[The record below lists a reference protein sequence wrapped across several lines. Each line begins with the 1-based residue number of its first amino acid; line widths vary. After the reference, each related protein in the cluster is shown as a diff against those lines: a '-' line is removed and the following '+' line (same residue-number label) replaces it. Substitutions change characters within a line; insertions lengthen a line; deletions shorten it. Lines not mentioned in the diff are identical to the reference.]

1 MFKIVLIAALAA
13 LAVDARFLSRAPQLD
28 GRIVGGKDTTIE
40 DFPHQVSLQLYG
52 GHACGGSIIASNI
65 ILTAAHCTHLRSAR
79 IMSIRY
85 GSSIM
90 DDEGTVM
97 DVSEVLQHPSY
108 NPATTDYDISLLIL
122 DGSVVLSHKA
132 QIINLV
138 PSKSPEG
145 GRSAFV
151 TGWGA
156 IYSGGPASKQLQV
169 VEVNEE
175 DREACK
181 SAYDGDIT
189 ERMICFKDAGQDS
202 CQGDSGGP
210 LVSSDGQIG
219 VVSWGYGCADP
230 RYPGVYSHVDNEHLR
245 EYIESNVKVHSRK

>member
-13 LAVDARFLSRAPQLD
+13 IAVGKFLSRAPQLD
-28 GRIVGGKDTTIE
+28 GRIVGGVNANIE
-40 DFPHQVSLQLYG
+40 EFPHQVSFLLFG
-52 GHACGGSIIASNI
+52 GHACGGSIIANNM
-65 ILTAAHCTHLRSAR
+65 ILTAAHCTHSSSAR

-85 GSSIM
+85 GSSLM
-90 DDEGTVM
+90 DEGGTVM

-108 NPATTDYDISLLIL
+108 NPATTDYDISLLKL
-122 DGSVVLSHKA
+122 DGSVVLSHQAK
-132 QIINLV
+132 IIQLV
-138 PSKSPEG
+138 PAKTPEG

-156 IYSGGPASKQLQV
+156 ISSGGPSSKQLQV

-175 DREACK
+175 DRDACV
-181 SAYDGDIT
+181 SAYGGEIT

-230 RYPGVYSHVDNEHLR
+230 RYPGVYSHVNNEHLR
-245 EYIESNVKVHSRK
+245 EYIDSNVKVHGSK